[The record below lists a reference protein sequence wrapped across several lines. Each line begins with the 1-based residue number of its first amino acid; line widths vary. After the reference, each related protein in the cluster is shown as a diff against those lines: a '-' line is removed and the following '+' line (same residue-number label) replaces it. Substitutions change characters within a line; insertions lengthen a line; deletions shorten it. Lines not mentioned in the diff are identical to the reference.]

1 MQRVICDR
9 DETTTGNSSMFF
21 MLKLPFGDEKSLAIY
36 DTDGADE
43 IKSAIEYAG
52 GVGNVTVWFPLKDV
66 DYIKTACNSSVNSTY
81 GGFLVSFD
89 TEYGNLDLMSVLIN
103 DQNITISKEQDG
115 YSVSVVRVI
124 RLFSMYYFRFLL
136 LFFFFSDE

>member
-1 MQRVICDR
+1 
-9 DETTTGNSSMFF
+9 MFF